1 MAGLLAEVGL
11 LGGTV
16 KFQPVESKLIVD
28 VPEGFPD
35 ALVQRLRVNK
45 QEIIHYINKG
55 RYEPAYLHPNQRD
68 YELMELVRR
77 VEEEGYVLLW
87 SNVLEDLVA
96 FHRDDVDR
104 AAIPSKFVPYS
115 DDELRRVFG
124 EGKPDVTESTIRLL
138 HKAKTLG
145 ATITGSYKDDEAR
158 DDKAE

>member
-1 MAGLLAEVGL
+1 MNVAGLLAEVGL

-45 QEIIHYINKG
+45 QEIIHHINKG

-77 VEEEGYVLLW
+77 VEEEGYVLLGRTCW
-87 SNVLEDLVA
+87 TTWCLSTVMTLIPPKYR
-96 FHRDDVDR
+96 RDSCR
-104 AAIPSKFVPYS
+104 TPMMNFTTCS
-115 DDELRRVFG
+115 
-124 EGKPDVTESTIRLL
+124 VTTE
-138 HKAKTLG
+138 
-145 ATITGSYKDDEAR
+145 
-158 DDKAE
+158 